1 MRDLMVMCL
10 LPILLILSVRNT
22 FSAYLMWGWSGLI
35 ALSTYLYGFMAG
47 VPYVQTFAIIALALI
62 LLGKDPEK
70 IAFKSNRTI
79 IIMLIFAMH
88 IVLSATFAAPG
99 LARNWEMCSNLL
111 KTILYCLLMP
121 MVVTSRL
128 RIHAM
133 VVMIALAISFNAG
146 LDGLKFISSAGAHT
160 ARGNSK
166 LGDNNHY
173 AMVIIMVLPLLLYLY
188 QYTSK
193 KLIRWGFIAVLVVSS
208 LAVVATASRGGFVG
222 MMVLASWIVLK
233 SRRKLQGFI
242 VIALVAA
249 LIIQMAPESWSNRMN
264 TIEGASDDASFMGRV
279 TAWKRASAIALENPV
294 FGAGFHAGQAP
305 SLFQEFRHKSG
316 LLGFIETPDINYPA
330 ASHRIYFEVMSDLG
344 FLGLFIF
351 LALIANAFIT
361 RQEIKKLVKHGG
373 CASDWAVD
381 IADMLAGALI
391 VYLVSGALLSAAYF
405 DLPYIFIML
414 MEVVKLQLVRA
425 QNSKVNAVDV
435 FSPSRSVT

>member
-1 MRDLMVMCL
+1 
-10 LPILLILSVRNT
+10 
-22 FSAYLMWGWSGLI
+22 
-35 ALSTYLYGFMAG
+35 
-47 VPYVQTFAIIALALI
+47 
-62 LLGKDPEK
+62 
-70 IAFKSNRTI
+70 
-79 IIMLIFAMH
+79 
-88 IVLSATFAAPG
+88 
-99 LARNWEMCSNLL
+99 
-111 KTILYCLLMP
+111 
-121 MVVTSRL
+121 
-128 RIHAM
+128 
-133 VVMIALAISFNAG
+133 
-146 LDGLKFISSAGAHT
+146 
-160 ARGNSK
+160 
-166 LGDNNHY
+166 
-173 AMVIIMVLPLLLYLY
+173 
-188 QYTSK
+188 
-193 KLIRWGFIAVLVVSS
+193 
-208 LAVVATASRGGFVG
+208 
-222 MMVLASWIVLK
+222 
-233 SRRKLQGFI
+233 
-242 VIALVAA
+242 
-249 LIIQMAPESWSNRMN
+249 
-264 TIEGASDDASFMGRV
+264 MGRV